1 MKPPPKSSKISLKQK
16 LENKNKKKCQAS
28 YQDVPNSS
36 LVADVTPPTWKFHSS
51 NLNVSKSSPSADLAA
66 SHFSEIFW
74 PRQLEIQ
81 GGQFTFCT
89 SGNNMKQYGS
99 VLWKASS
106 DKKSWKSRKDW
117 QFLKNIFTSE
127 RGDGK
132 RSRGVRKRMHKQ
144 TPMRTS
150 SDTVL
155 CFSVW
160 WIEPFFRDWGYAKRP
175 RNDQKH
181 FFHIVTMTTWPCVN
195 LLESTLREAAHT
207 TLIFFLGI
215 WLFITFQGT
224 KTLLSSS
231 FGTASI
237 LVWLIGNT
245 ETPKKKSWA

>member
-1 MKPPPKSSKISLKQK
+1 
-16 LENKNKKKCQAS
+16 
-28 YQDVPNSS
+28 
-36 LVADVTPPTWKFHSS
+36 
-51 NLNVSKSSPSADLAA
+51 
-66 SHFSEIFW
+66 
-74 PRQLEIQ
+74 
-81 GGQFTFCT
+81 
-89 SGNNMKQYGS
+89 MKQYGS

-144 TPMRTS
+144 TPMRTL

-155 CFSVW
+155 CLSVW
-160 WIEPFFRDWGYAKRP
+160 WIKPFFRDWGYAKRP
-175 RNDQKH
+175 RNYQKH

-215 WLFITFQGT
+215 WLFIRFQGT
-224 KTLLSSS
+224 KTFLSSS

-237 LVWLIGNT
+237 LVRLIGNT
-245 ETPKKKSWA
+245 ETPKKKSSAKSEKILAEFNPQTGWTTNTCEGWGPLHRLLQKSQSYRFCAFSFELDPHEKWIQVSNGKKNWLFGAYRGNILPSYI